1 VAHHLRWRDAVDR
14 LQIPLAVLVGVGA
27 ILVVAAGAAGAQDGG
42 IVEIPLGT
50 VVRTDPGAE
59 VSLDSV
65 AVPTELVGLECSVQ
79 SRSENNSSVHP
90 GNDLVVTSG
99 AESVVLSDVEG
110 SPGKV
115 TTATSTVTLGDDIAV
130 TLIMGPDGVF
140 SAGARAAIVLEC
152 IVPEPTITTT
162 TSTTT
167 TTIPT
172 ETTVS
177 TTTTILVVVAP
188 VSSVA
193 PPTVAPP
200 PTTIAGPPPPSSTAV
215 LSATTSA
222 PVTGPILAI
231 TGPGESLTLAIVGI
245 AMLEI
250 GLLMLG
256 TRVVL
261 SRRGREE

>member
-27 ILVVAAGAAGAQDGG
+27 ILVVAAGAVGAQDGG

-50 VVRTDPGAE
+50 VARTDPGAE

-110 SPGKV
+110 SAGKV
-115 TTATSTVTLGDDIAV
+115 TTATATVTLGDDIAV

-152 IVPEPTITTT
+152 IVPETTT
-162 TSTTT
+162 TTTTT

-177 TTTTILVVVAP
+177 TTTTIPVVVAP

-200 PTTIAGPPPPSSTAV
+200 TAV

-222 PVTGPILAI
+222 PVTGPILAV
-231 TGPGESLTLAIVGI
+231 TGPGETLTLAIVGI

-261 SRRGREE
+261 SRRGRDE

>member
-14 LQIPLAVLVGVGA
+14 LHIPLAVLVGVGA
-27 ILVVAAGAAGAQDGG
+27 TLVVTAGAVGAQDGG

-50 VVRTDPGAE
+50 VVRADPGAE
-59 VSLDSV
+59 VSLNSV

-110 SPGKV
+110 SAGKV
-115 TTATSTVTLGDDIAV
+115 TTATATVTLGDDIAV

-152 IVPEPTITTT
+152 IVPETTT
-162 TSTTT
+162 TTTTT

-177 TTTTILVVVAP
+177 TTTTIPVVVAP

-200 PTTIAGPPPPSSTAV
+200 TAV
-215 LSATTSA
+215 LSAPTSA

-231 TGPGESLTLAIVGI
+231 TGPGETLTLAIVGI

-261 SRRGREE
+261 SRRGRDE